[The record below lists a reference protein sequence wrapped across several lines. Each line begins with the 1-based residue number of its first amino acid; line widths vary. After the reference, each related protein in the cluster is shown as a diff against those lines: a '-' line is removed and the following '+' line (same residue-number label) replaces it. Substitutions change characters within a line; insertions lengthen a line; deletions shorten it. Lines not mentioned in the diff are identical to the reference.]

1 MEPIN
6 IFFGDRFADGEIVQ
20 ACINIQKDDLFVTT
34 LNPILLR
41 DILKK
46 IQHKKEQELKTA
58 NYVAEKM
65 NQFPELPTKA
75 DRLKCFMQEN
85 KDIFDIYDKIETLCC
100 KELKFRTRHLE
111 NNLPE
116 NLQQKHIA
124 LILYY
129 LNKAKEITIKTP
141 IKETIKEEME
151 NLGFVTQSPYTVY
164 RWYNLIGK
172 NIVQK
177 DYHNS
182 ETAENLKK
190 ILSFLEKFPV
200 AFNLV
205 ENKIEELKKSQPL

>member
-6 IFFGDRFADGEIVQ
+6 IFFGDRFVDGEIVQ

-46 IQHKKEQELKTA
+46 IQLTKEQELKFV
-58 NYVAEKM
+58 NYVAEKSKH
-65 NQFPELPTKA
+65 FPELPTKA
-75 DRLKCFMQEN
+75 DREKYFKQEN
-85 KDIFDIYDKIETLCC
+85 KVIFDIYDKIETLCT
-100 KELKFRTRHLE
+100 KELKFRTRHIE
-111 NNLPE
+111 NNPPE

-129 LNKAKEITIKTP
+129 LNKAKEISIKTP
-141 IKETIKEEME
+141 ITETIKEEME
-151 NLGFVTQSPYTVY
+151 KLGFVTSPGTVY

-177 DYHNS
+177 DYHNP
-182 ETAENLKK
+182 ETAENLEKT
-190 ILSFLEKFPV
+190 LSFLEKFPI
-200 AFNLV
+200 AYNLA
-205 ENKIEELKKSQPL
+205 ENKVEELKKSQPL